1 MSKGFKKWE
10 RKEFDAVEAVLLSKI
25 YQLLPDYWA
34 VWKNRFGDYS
44 CGDVGDITSG
54 NNVNSEATFQ
64 GNLEYIFGCVKQ
76 KFVNN
81 KIK

>member
-10 RKEFDAVEAVLLSKI
+10 IKKFNAVEVVLLSKI

-44 CGDVGDITSG
+44 LGDVGDLTSETG
-54 NNVNSEATFQ
+54 VNSGAEFQ
-64 GNLEYIFGCVKQ
+64 GDLEYLYGCAMN
-76 KFVNN
+76 KFKN
-81 KIK
+81 